1 MMRSLSLRRTSC
13 TLLWSLALLLFVQA
27 LEIEIPPFLENRIEA
42 VFGGNIWLPSVQALE
57 IPPFLESQ
65 IEAVFG
71 GNSWPLKER
80 RAARRE
86 AERRAK
92 FFILDAPLVGEVA
105 LHKRYVGYGAFVL
118 VAALFQ
124 FGPLIIAYRYSDKRR
139 IRKTTRGNRPG
150 RKDTIDVVVV
160 GCGLPKRGMGWYHLI
175 QLLDMPSVNVRAV
188 VEPFYLSNRPK
199 IFDNLVQSLANKGVV
214 CVPSLAEL
222 HTLTSRAHKFKRRTL
237 CFIAGR
243 TSNNP
248 TFFRQCVEMGCSAIY
263 LEKPGAMTSEELSDM
278 RDLAASKQV
287 SVFIG
292 FNRNVS
298 RYILDAVKLSRQI
311 QNCHVFLSHCN
322 SYDDASL
329 PEVFSR
335 CSEGLM
341 KSMGIHELAILVTHF
356 NVSVENIE
364 KFQVNP
370 RLTKLVTLKKLDTAT
385 ITLTDFR
392 CAAFKI
398 KTKEDVSVSVLVD
411 RSGGYLSFATVK
423 DGAGNEVQKFE
434 YPTPLAAKT
443 LEKKMRADPQMMPYF
458 FVQSE
463 DFLEL
468 KRRVISC
475 VLDERDVAEGV
486 ATIDVGVEALRL
498 AEYATKELTRA
509 VMTKE

>member
-1 MMRSLSLRRTSC
+1 MMRSPSLRRAAC
-13 TLLWSLALLLFVQA
+13 ILLWSLALLLSIQA
-27 LEIEIPPFLENRIEA
+27 TCA
-42 VFGGNIWLPSVQALE
+42 ALE
-57 IPPFLESQ
+57 IPPFLESP

-71 GNSWPLKER
+71 GNSKQR

-92 FFILDAPLVGEVA
+92 YFIFDAPLVGEVVFR
-105 LHKRYVGYGAFVL
+105 KRYVGYGAFVL
-118 VAALFQ
+118 VAALVQ
-124 FGPLIIAYRYSDKRR
+124 FGPLLVAYRYSDKRR

-160 GCGLPKRGMGWYHLI
+160 GCGLPKRGMGWYHMM
-175 QLLDMPSVNVRAV
+175 QLLDMRSVNVRAV
-188 VEPFYLSNRPK
+188 VEPFYFTNRPK
-199 IFDNLVQSLANKGVV
+199 IFDSLVQSLADKGVV
-214 CVPSLAEL
+214 CVLSLAQL
-222 HTLTSRAHKFKRRTL
+222 YAGTSRGHKFKRRTL

-248 TFFRQCVEMGCSAIY
+248 TFFRQCIEMGCSAIY

-287 SVFIG
+287 PVFIG

-298 RYILDAVKLSRQI
+298 QYVLDAAKLSRQVSFS
-311 QNCHVFLSHCN
+311 HVFFSHCN
-322 SYDDASL
+322 SYDEASL

-356 NVSVENIE
+356 NVRVKNIE

-370 RLTKLVTLKKLDTAT
+370 RLTELLTLKKPGAST

-411 RSGGYLSFATVK
+411 RTGGNLSFATVK

-434 YPTPLAAKT
+434 YPTPLVAKT

-475 VLDERDVAEGV
+475 VLDEKDVAEGV
-486 ATIDVGVEALRL
+486 ATIDIGVEALRL
-498 AEYATKELTRA
+498 AEYATEKLTRA